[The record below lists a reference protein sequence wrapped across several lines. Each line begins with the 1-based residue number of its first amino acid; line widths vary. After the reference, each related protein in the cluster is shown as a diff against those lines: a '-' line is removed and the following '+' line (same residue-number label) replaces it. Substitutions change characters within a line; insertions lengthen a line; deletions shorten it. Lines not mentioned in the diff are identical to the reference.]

1 MNREWIDPPETEK
14 MEDADERGNTMNRV
28 MAAIAALIGTIRVM
42 FPAVAEAQL
51 WQIFDRVEQS
61 EQAQEAEKAVFSRR
75 QTFQSDG
82 LQFTVLLEPEEGSTA
97 LKNAQTAK
105 GWKKT
110 EIDGGAVVYRLLT
123 KEYDCVDESA
133 EGKSA
138 AEGAIYTYQYLIQK
152 EGIVRTARLEFS
164 EAGRKKAPS
173 AKAFYQLLFDE
184 AGEPRREA
192 ITDDRWSCVLHYPEG
207 IVEVAAFPM
216 PYHREMDLKLWER
229 TEGEAPIEGMPEVT
243 LFLGQGSE
251 KMLIYA
257 SDWAAICVKA
267 SPKGFVD
274 ETLYPRALRIMQMIL
289 EELDLKVPEKK

>member
-1 MNREWIDPPETEK
+1 
-14 MEDADERGNTMNRV
+14 MNRV
-28 MAAIAALIGTIRVM
+28 IVAIATLIGTIRVM

-51 WQIFDRVEQS
+51 WQVFDRVEQS

-82 LQFTVLLEPEEGSTA
+82 LQFTVLLEPEEGSAA
-97 LKNAQTAK
+97 LKDAQTAK

-110 EIDGGAVVYRLLT
+110 EIDGGAIVYRLMT
-123 KEYDCVDESA
+123 KEYDCADEGA
-133 EGKSA
+133 AGESA

-152 EGIVRTARLEFS
+152 GGIVRTARLEFS

-184 AGEPRREA
+184 AGEPRMEQ
-192 ITDDRWSCVLHYPEG
+192 ITDDRWSCVLRYPEG
-207 IVEVAAFPM
+207 IVEVSAVPA
-216 PYHREMDLKLWER
+216 PYHREMKLELWER
-229 TEGEAPIEGMPEVT
+229 AEGEAPIEGAPEVT
-243 LFLGQGSE
+243 LCLGQGSE
-251 KMLIYA
+251 KMLVYA

-267 SPKGFVD
+267 SPRGFVD

-289 EELDLKVPEKK
+289 EELELKEAEEK